1 MGNKLSFG
9 SSAAGLGVLLTDHPQ
24 LRPRQRKGT
33 AIVYTYTDTLREE
46 SDLSFRVF
54 LKCVANFEKRL
65 KTSLTCS
72 VLPRRKFSR
81 CN

>member
-9 SSAAGLGVLLTDHPQ
+9 SSAAGLGVVLTDHPQ

-33 AIVYTYTDTLREE
+33 AIVYEYTCTDTLREE

-54 LKCVANFEKRL
+54 LKCVAIL
-65 KTSLTCS
+65 KN
-72 VLPRRKFSR
+72 V
-81 CN
+81 